1 MRVHRLAFTR
11 HLLSW
16 RVTRRQGAMLQPNNR
31 IIMEGL
37 TGAFFSIC
45 ILCIFLLA
53 GKILRVQVRLFQKIF
68 LPASIIGGFLA
79 LFCGPYM
86 ADILP
91 SFILDTWSEIPGI
104 LINFVFATLFLG
116 LAVPGVK
123 TLWSQGGSQLCF
135 GMVAGTGQYFFALLV
150 TILVLMPFFDVS
162 PVFATI
168 LEIGFAGGHGTAA
181 GMRGVFEQIG
191 FPAGADL
198 AQMSATV
205 GIIIAVVGGIFY
217 INIAI
222 RKGYCV
228 NLDESKGIPEY
239 KKRGLIPEKHR
250 FTISRATVASESI
263 EPMAFHFAVVGL
275 AILIGW
281 LMLAGIRQIHPVVS
295 GFPLFPLAMIG
306 GMIIQVL
313 SMRLGVDKYYD
324 RSSFERILGFS
335 LDILV
340 VAAIASIRLD
350 LFIENFWP
358 FLLLMLVGVGWL
370 FFCLIVLAP
379 RMFPYNWLERGVTE
393 YGMQSGVTA
402 MGLLLLRLVDPGYKT
417 DTAQAFGFKQMLYE
431 PFLGGGLITATAP
444 FIVINLGVWWSAA
457 FAGIIMILFMLISW
471 LNGWTQLNP
480 VKDRQP
486 KITKSD

>member
-1 MRVHRLAFTR
+1 
-11 HLLSW
+11 
-16 RVTRRQGAMLQPNNR
+16 
-31 IIMEGL
+31 MEGL
-37 TGAFFSIC
+37 TGVFFSIL

-53 GKILRVQVRLFQKIF
+53 GKLLRVKVRLFQVIF

-79 LFCGPYM
+79 LACGPYM

-91 SFILDTWSEIPGI
+91 PFILDTWREIPGI

-116 LAVPGVK
+116 VAVPGLRM
-123 TLWSQGGSQLCF
+123 LWSQGGSQLCF
-135 GMVAGTGQYFFALLV
+135 GMIAGTGQYFFALVV
-150 TILVLMPFFDVS
+150 TVLLLIPFFDVS

-181 GMRGVFEQIG
+181 GMRPVFEQMG
-191 FPAGADL
+191 FPEGSDL

-222 RKGYCV
+222 RRGYCV
-228 NLDESKGIPEY
+228 NLDKSKGIPEY
-239 KKRGLIPEKHR
+239 KKRGLIPEKER
-250 FTISRATVASESI
+250 FPVARSTVASESI
-263 EPMAFHFAVVGL
+263 EPLAFHFAVTCL
-275 AILIGW
+275 AILAGW
-281 LMLAGIRQIHPVVS
+281 LMLAGVRQIHPVVS

-306 GMIIQVL
+306 GMIVQAI
-313 SMRLGVDKYYD
+313 SMRTGVDKYYD
-324 RSSFERILGFS
+324 RSTFERILGFS

-350 LFIENFWP
+350 LFVANLWP
-358 FLLLMLVGVGWL
+358 FLILMAVGVAWL
-370 FFCLIVLAP
+370 FFCLTVLAP

-402 MGLLLLRLVDPGYKT
+402 MGLLLLRLVDPNYRT

-444 FIVINLGVWWSAA
+444 FIVMNLGVWWSMLTAA
-457 FAGIIMILFMLISW
+457 IIMIVFMFISY
-471 LNGWTQLNP
+471 LNGWTTMRP
-480 VKDRQP
+480 VKKADGS
-486 KITKSD
+486 TK

>member
-1 MRVHRLAFTR
+1 MD
-11 HLLSW
+11 
-16 RVTRRQGAMLQPNNR
+16 
-31 IIMEGL
+31 GL
-37 TGAFFSIC
+37 TGVFFSIC
-45 ILCIFLLA
+45 ILCIFLLL
-53 GKILRVQVRLFQKIF
+53 GKILRVKIRLFQSIF

-79 LFCGPYM
+79 LFCGPYI

-91 SFILDTWSEIPGI
+91 PFILDTWREIPGI

-116 LAVPGVK
+116 LAVPGIRV
-123 TLWSQGGSQLCF
+123 LWSQGGSQLCF
-135 GMVAGTGQYFFALLV
+135 GMIAGTGQYFFALLITV
-150 TILVLMPFFDVS
+150 LVLIPLFDVS

-191 FPAGADL
+191 FPEGADL

-228 NLDESKGIPEY
+228 NLDESTGIPEY
-239 KKRGLIPEKHR
+239 KKRGLIPERYRH
-250 FTISRATVASESI
+250 SNSMATVASESI

-275 AILIGW
+275 AILVGW
-281 LMLAGIRQIHPVVS
+281 LMLAGIRQIHPVVA

-306 GMIIQVL
+306 GMIIQVI
-313 SMRLGVDKYYD
+313 SIRLKVDRYYD
-324 RSSFERILGFS
+324 RNSFERILGFS

-340 VAAIASIRLD
+340 VSAIASIRLD
-350 LFIENFWP
+350 LFIENLWP
-358 FLLLMLVGVGWL
+358 FLILMATGIAWL
-370 FFCLIVLAP
+370 FFCLVVLAP

-402 MGLLLLRLVDPGYKT
+402 MGLLLLRLVDPNYKT

-444 FIVINLGVWWSAA
+444 FIVINLGVWWSIGAA
-457 FAGIIMILFMLISW
+457 AVIIVIFMLVSW
-471 LNGWTQLNP
+471 LNGWTQMNP
-480 VKDRQP
+480 VRRRQP
-486 KITKSD
+486 REKHRSENLES

>member
-1 MRVHRLAFTR
+1 
-11 HLLSW
+11 
-16 RVTRRQGAMLQPNNR
+16 
-31 IIMEGL
+31 MEGL
-37 TGAFFSIC
+37 TGVFFSIC
-45 ILCIFLLA
+45 ILGIFLLA
-53 GKILRVQVRLFQKIF
+53 GKILRVKVRLFQKIF

-91 SFILDTWSEIPGI
+91 LFVLDTWREIPGI

-116 LAVPGVK
+116 LAVPGIK
-123 TLWSQGGSQLCF
+123 TLWAQGGSQLCF
-135 GMVAGTGQYFFALLV
+135 GMVSGTGQYFIGLAI
-150 TILVLMPFFDVS
+150 TILILIPFFDVS
-162 PVFATI
+162 PVFAAI

-191 FPAGADL
+191 FPEGADL

-228 NLDESKGIPEY
+228 NLDDSKGIPEY
-239 KKRGLIPEKHR
+239 KKRGLIPER
-250 FTISRATVASESI
+250 YRYPISNATVASESI
-263 EPMAFHFAVVGL
+263 EPMAFHFAITGL

-281 LMLAGIRQIHPVVS
+281 IMLSGVRNIHPVVS

-306 GMIIQVL
+306 GMIVQLASV
-313 SMRLGVDKYYD
+313 RLKIDQYFD

-335 LDILV
+335 LDVLV

-350 LFIENFWP
+350 LFVANLWP
-358 FLLLMLVGVGWL
+358 FLILMAAGIAWL
-370 FFCLIVLAP
+370 FFCLMVLAP
-379 RMFPYNWLERGVTE
+379 RMFPYNWLERGITE

-402 MGLLLLRLVDPGYKT
+402 MGLLLLRLVDPSYKT

-444 FIVINLGVWWSAA
+444 FIIINLGVWWTMGM
-457 FAGIIMILFMLISW
+457 AGSIMLIFMVISW
-471 LNGWTQLNP
+471 LNGWTRLNP
-480 VKDRQP
+480 VKDEVP
-486 KITKSD
+486 KKIM